1 MVDDV
6 RLTTFSIF
14 LRKAEALKE
23 REREMPPGLG
33 GGEGEESRVR
43 KRIKLPRLPL
53 EDPESCE
60 FTFRNFE
67 RNSPVIPR
75 KEFVRSESGEE
86 DLNDDRGEEDRDEDL
101 DDRGEDDLN
110 EDRGEEDRDEGLDD
124 RGEGGEVDIGET
136 VLVAITRIFSVMF

>member
-23 REREMPPGLG
+23 REREMLPGLG
-33 GGEGEESRVR
+33 GGEGEESR
-43 KRIKLPRLPL
+43 LPL
-53 EDPESCE
+53 GDTPESCE
-60 FTFRNFE
+60 FTFRSFE

-75 KEFVRSESGEE
+75 NEFVRSEKESGEE
-86 DLNDDRGEEDRDEDL
+86 DLNEDRGEEDRDEDL
-101 DDRGEDDLN
+101 DDRGEEDLN
-110 EDRGEEDRDEGLDD
+110 EDKGEEDRDEGLDD